1 MLNYQRVIP
10 FLIEIHPIW
19 DPKKN
24 RSNMIQYIPILNIQY
39 CKGHL
44 ISGNMITMLFGM
56 MCRHVGSV
64 PQHLGAGSWA
74 ATWLQH
80 WIHIS
85 PALRARIRNHGETC
99 KFTISNSSFDQSLQP
114 REYTS
119 PEQSWWNAVLLFV
132 QGAYPW
138 RFINEDGIIFHVC
151 PVIVRWNGIFVEH
164 PIWWR

>member
-1 MLNYQRVIP
+1 
-10 FLIEIHPIW
+10 
-19 DPKKN
+19 
-24 RSNMIQYIPILNIQY
+24 MIQYIPILNIQY

-99 KFTISNSSFDQSLQP
+99 KFTRSNSSFDQSLQP

-132 QGAYPW
+132 QGTYPW
-138 RFINEDGIIFHVC
+138 RFIKKDGIIFHVSGDRDVKRHLC
-151 PVIVRWNGIFVEH
+151 RTPNMMETGSHLDITQPSPEQPWCMRYVQ
-164 PIWWR
+164 